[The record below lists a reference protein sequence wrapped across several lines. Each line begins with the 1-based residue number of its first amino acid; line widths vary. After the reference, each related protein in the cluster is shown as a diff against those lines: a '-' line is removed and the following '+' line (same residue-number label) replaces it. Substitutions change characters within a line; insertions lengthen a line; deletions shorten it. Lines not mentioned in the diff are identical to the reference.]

1 MTTATTQT
9 LVISR
14 ATVLDLLATITA
26 AGMLLGY
33 EEDEPDREAL
43 ADAVYASATRFR
55 EELLGELGDE
65 HDELDARSSEVEAD
79 MLEAA
84 WLAEARNSELHAR
97 FACERGR
104 PARLRLLAQ
113 RVREVGID
121 DATYPTEEEL
131 LEAQRGGDGAG

>member
-1 MTTATTQT
+1 MTTATAQT

-14 ATVLDLLATITA
+14 ATVLELLATITA
-26 AGMLLGY
+26 AGRLVDHD
-33 EEDEPDREAL
+33 EDEPDREAL
-43 ADAVYASATRFR
+43 ADAVHASEARFR

-65 HDELDARSSEVEAD
+65 LDELDARSSEVEAD

-84 WLAEARNSELHAR
+84 WLAEVRDSELHAR

-113 RVREVGID
+113 RVREVGMD
-121 DATYPTEEEL
+121 DARYPTEEEL
-131 LEAQRGGDGAG
+131 LEARRGGDDAR